1 MIRPPRKSVTRFF
14 VPLIDVLILLFTIF
28 LLLPFVSRP
37 AGSPDPTTD
46 AGPDSSK
53 PDLTELQLRVEQL
66 RQENEALRRS
76 QADPGER
83 LSVRVLEVDPQTGKL
98 YSFDPDAPDPRQ
110 EVRDAADA
118 QRLIAQQRRR
128 AGGKEPFFLVLYP
141 RQLTGFPLQSQVDN
155 YRRWF
160 AGVPL
165 TFDNPW
171 RSAR

>member
-1 MIRPPRKSVTRFF
+1 MLPPPNRPVTRFF

-28 LLLPFVSRP
+28 LLLPFVSKP
-37 AGSPDPTTD
+37 AGTPDPTAEAGD
-46 AGPDSSK
+46 AK
-53 PDLTELQLRVEQL
+53 PDLTELQLKVEQL

-83 LSVRVLEVDPQTGKL
+83 LSVRVLEIDAATGKL
-98 YSFDPDAPDPRQ
+98 YAFDPDAADPRQ

-118 QRLIAQQRRR
+118 QRLVAQQRRR

-141 RQLTGFPLQSQVDN
+141 RQLTGFPLQAQVDS

-171 RSAR
+171 RPAR

>member
-1 MIRPPRKSVTRFF
+1 MIPSPKRSVTRFF

-28 LLLPFVSRP
+28 LLLPFVSKP
-37 AGSPDPTTD
+37 AGTPNP
-46 AGPDSSK
+46 AEPEPPRPEVG
-53 PDLTELQLRVEQL
+53 ELQLKLEQL

-83 LSVRVLEVDPQTGKL
+83 LSVRVLEIDAATGKL
-98 YSFDPDAPDPRQ
+98 YSFDPDAADPRQ

-141 RQLTGFPLQSQVDN
+141 RMLTGFPLQSQVDG

-171 RSAR
+171 RPAR

>member
-1 MIRPPRKSVTRFF
+1 MIPAPKRSVTRFF
-14 VPLIDVLILLFTIF
+14 VPLIDVLSLLFTIF
-28 LLLPFVSRP
+28 LLLPFVARP
-37 AGSPDPTTD
+37 AGAPDPTAD
-46 AGPDSSK
+46 PGADS
-53 PDLTELQLRVEQL
+53 PDLTELQLRAEQL

-83 LSVRVLEVDPQTGKL
+83 LSVRVLDIDPATGKL
-98 YSFDPDAPDPRQ
+98 YSFDPDAADPRQ

-141 RQLTGFPLQSQVDN
+141 RQLTGFPLQSQVDA

-171 RSAR
+171 RPAR

>member
-1 MIRPPRKSVTRFF
+1 MLPPPARPVTRFF

-28 LLLPFVSRP
+28 LLLPFVSKP
-37 AGSPDPTTD
+37 AGTPDPTTD
-46 AGPDSSK
+46 AGDAK
-53 PDLTELQLRVEQL
+53 PDVTELQLKVEQL
-66 RQENEALRRS
+66 RQENDALRRS

-83 LSVRVLEVDPQTGKL
+83 LSVRVLEIDPPTGKL
-98 YSFDPDAPDPRQ
+98 YAFDPDDGRQ

-128 AGGKEPFFLVLYP
+128 AGGKEPLVLVLYP
-141 RQLTGFPLQSQVDN
+141 RQLTGFPLQTQVDA

-171 RSAR
+171 KPSK

>member
-1 MIRPPRKSVTRFF
+1 MIPSPKRSVTRFF

-28 LLLPFVSRP
+28 LLLPFVSKP
-37 AGSPDPTTD
+37 AGTPDPAEAERPTPEV
-46 AGPDSSK
+46 G
-53 PDLTELQLRVEQL
+53 ELQLRLEQL
-66 RQENEALRRS
+66 RQENEALRKS

-83 LSVRVLEVDPQTGKL
+83 LSVRVLEIDAATGKL

-118 QRLIAQQRRR
+118 QRLVAQQRRR

-141 RQLTGFPLQSQVDN
+141 RTLTGFPLQSQVDG

-171 RSAR
+171 RPAR

>member
-1 MIRPPRKSVTRFF
+1 MLPPPQRPVTRFF

-28 LLLPFVSRP
+28 LLLPFVSKP
-37 AGSPDPTTD
+37 AGTPDPTAEANGANTD
-46 AGPDSSK
+46 LS
-53 PDLTELQLRVEQL
+53 ELQLKAEQL

-83 LSVRVLEVDPQTGKL
+83 LSVRVLDIDAATGKL
-98 YSFDPDAPDPRQ
+98 YSFDPDAADPRQ

-118 QRLIAQQRRR
+118 QRLVAQQRRR

-141 RQLTGFPLQSQVDN
+141 RQLTGFPLQSQVDA

-171 RSAR
+171 RPAK